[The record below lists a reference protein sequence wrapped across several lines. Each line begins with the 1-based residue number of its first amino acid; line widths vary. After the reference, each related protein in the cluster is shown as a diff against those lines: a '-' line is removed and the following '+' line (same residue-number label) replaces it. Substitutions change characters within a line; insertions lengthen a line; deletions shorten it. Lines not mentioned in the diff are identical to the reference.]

1 MLVKVA
7 SCDLYVNPEKIIK
20 IRQNEDSP
28 NKIEIHFDNNSVSN
42 INVSKE
48 SKYYDNLD
56 LFIED
61 LRRSISDEMSK
72 GWVI

>member
-7 SCDLYVNPEKIIK
+7 SCDLYVNPEKIVK

-28 NKIEIHFDNNSVSN
+28 SKIEIHFDNNSVSN

-56 LFIED
+56 LFVED

>member
-7 SCDLYVNPEKIIK
+7 SCDLYVNPEKIVK
-20 IRQNEDSP
+20 IRKDDDTP
-28 NKIEIHFDNNSVSN
+28 NKIEIHFDNDTVSN
-42 INVSKE
+42 VNLSKE

-56 LFIED
+56 LFVED
-61 LRRSISDEMSK
+61 LRKSISEEMSK

>member
-7 SCDLYVNPEKIIK
+7 SCDLYVNPEKIVK
-20 IRQNEDSP
+20 IRKDDDTP
-28 NKIEIHFDNNSVSN
+28 NKIEIHFDNDTVSN
-42 INVSKE
+42 VNLSKE

-56 LFIED
+56 LFVED

>member
-7 SCDLYVNPEKIIK
+7 SCDLYVNPEKIVK

-28 NKIEIHFDNNSVSN
+28 SKIEIHFDNNSVSN

-61 LRRSISDEMSK
+61 LRRGISDEMSK

>member
-7 SCDLYVNPEKIIK
+7 SCDLYVNPEKIVK

>member
-7 SCDLYVNPEKIIK
+7 SCDLYVNPEKIVK
-20 IRQNEDSP
+20 IRKDDNTP
-28 NKIEIHFDNNSVSN
+28 NKIEIHFDNNTVSN
-42 INVSKE
+42 VNLSEE

>member
-7 SCDLYVNPEKIIK
+7 SCDLYVNPEKIVK

-42 INVSKE
+42 INVPKE
-48 SKYYDNLD
+48 SRYYDNLD

-61 LRRSISDEMSK
+61 LRKSISEEMSK

>member
-7 SCDLYVNPEKIIK
+7 SCDLYVNPEKIVK

-28 NKIEIHFDNNSVSN
+28 SKIEIHFDNNSVSN

>member
-1 MLVKVA
+1 MLVRVA

-20 IRQNEDSP
+20 IRKDEGSP
-28 NKIEIHFDNNSVSN
+28 NKIEIHFENGSVSN
-42 INVSKE
+42 INLAKD
-48 SKYYDNLD
+48 SKYCDNLE

-61 LRRSISDEMSK
+61 LRKSISEEMSK

>member
-7 SCDLYVNPEKIIK
+7 SCNLYVNPEKIVK
-20 IRQNEDSP
+20 IRTDENSP
-28 NKIEIHFDNNSVSN
+28 NKIEIHFENNSVSN
-42 INVSKE
+42 VNLSTE

>member
-7 SCDLYVNPEKIIK
+7 SCDLYVNPEKIVK
-20 IRQNEDSP
+20 IRQNEDLP

-42 INVSKE
+42 INVSKD
-48 SKYYDNLD
+48 SRYYDNLD
-56 LFIED
+56 LFVED
-61 LRRSISDEMSK
+61 LRKSISDEMSK

>member
-7 SCDLYVNPEKIIK
+7 SCDLYVNPEKIVK

-42 INVSKE
+42 INVSKD
-48 SKYYDNLD
+48 SRYYDNLD

>member
-7 SCDLYVNPEKIIK
+7 SCDLYVNPEKIVK
-20 IRQNEDSP
+20 IRKNDDTP
-28 NKIEIHFDNNSVSN
+28 NKIEIHFDNDTVSN
-42 INVSKE
+42 VNLSKE

-56 LFIED
+56 LFVED

>member
-1 MLVKVA
+1 MFVKVA
-7 SCDLYVNPEKIIK
+7 SCNLYVNPEKIVK

-48 SKYYDNLD
+48 SRYYDNLD

-61 LRRSISDEMSK
+61 LRRSISEEMSK

>member
-7 SCDLYVNPEKIIK
+7 SCDLYVNPEKIVK

-42 INVSKE
+42 INVSKD
-48 SKYYDNLD
+48 SRYYDNLD
-56 LFIED
+56 LFVED
-61 LRRSISDEMSK
+61 LRKSISDEMSK

>member
-7 SCDLYVNPEKIIK
+7 SCDLYVNPEKIVK

-28 NKIEIHFDNNSVSN
+28 SKIEIHFDNDTVSN
-42 INVSKE
+42 VNLSKE

-56 LFIED
+56 LFVED

>member
-7 SCDLYVNPEKIIK
+7 SCDLYVNPEKIVK
-20 IRQNEDSP
+20 IRKNDDTP
-28 NKIEIHFDNNSVSN
+28 NKIEIHFENNSVSN
-42 INVSKE
+42 VNLSKE

-56 LFIED
+56 LFVED
-61 LRRSISDEMSK
+61 LRKSISDEMSK

>member
-7 SCDLYVNPEKIIK
+7 SCDLYVNPEKIVK

-28 NKIEIHFDNNSVSN
+28 NKIEIHFENNSVSN
-42 INVSKE
+42 VNLSKE